1 MKFKAYS
8 SVLMTAVLLSAIS
21 MPSQAATIAGTK
33 CTKIGTAKTVSKIK
47 YVCVKSGTKLIWKKV
62 TVTKATP
69 TPKQSVSATPSPI
82 QSATQSPSQSAT
94 PKASASATPTP
105 SQSATVKPSASATPS
120 PSQSATQSP
129 SSTKSATPSP
139 TIALTK
145 LTSEE
150 VKKHDSGTSCW
161 SIVYGNVFDLTKWI
175 PKHPGGPAVIRAI
188 CGKDGTSAFEG
199 QHAGQGKPAN
209 QLSNYYLGKLG
220 ESVKL

>member
-8 SVLMTAVLLSAIS
+8 SVLLTAVFLSAIS
-21 MPSQAATIAGTK
+21 MPSQAATVTGTK
-33 CTKIGTAKTVSKIK
+33 CTKAGTTKTVSKIK

-69 TPKQSVSATPSPI
+69 TPKASVSATP
-82 QSATQSPSQSAT
+82 TL
-94 PKASASATPTP
+94 

-129 SSTKSATPSP
+129 SPSKSATPSASV
-139 TIALTK
+139 ISGLTK
-145 LTSEE
+145 LTLEE

-175 PKHPGGPAVIRAI
+175 TKHPGGAAVIRAI
-188 CGKDGTSAFEG
+188 CGKDGSDAFEG
-199 QHAGQGKPAN
+199 QHAGEGKPAN

-220 ESVKL
+220 DSVKL

>member
-8 SVLMTAVLLSAIS
+8 SVLLTAVFLIALS

-33 CTKIGTAKTVSKIK
+33 CTKVGTTKTVSNVK
-47 YVCVKSGTKLIWKKV
+47 YVCVKSGTKLIWKKG
-62 TVTKATP
+62 TAISASP
-69 TPKQSVSATPSPI
+69 T
-82 QSATQSPSQSAT
+82 PSQSAT
-94 PKASASATPTP
+94 PKASVSTTPTPSQSDMVKPSASVTPTPTP
-105 SQSATVKPSASATPS
+105 SQSATQSLSPTKAAS
-120 PSQSATQSP
+120 PSG
-129 SSTKSATPSP
+129 

-209 QLSNYYLGKLG
+209 QLSNYFLGKLG

>member
-1 MKFKAYS
+1 
-8 SVLMTAVLLSAIS
+8 
-21 MPSQAATIAGTK
+21 MPSQAATVTGTK
-33 CTKIGTAKTVSKIK
+33 CTKAGTTKTVSKIK

-69 TPKQSVSATPSPI
+69 TPKASVSATP
-82 QSATQSPSQSAT
+82 TL
-94 PKASASATPTP
+94 

-129 SSTKSATPSP
+129 SPSKSATPSASV
-139 TIALTK
+139 ISGLTK
-145 LTSEE
+145 LTLEE

-175 PKHPGGPAVIRAI
+175 TKHPGGAAVIRAI
-188 CGKDGTSAFEG
+188 CGKDGSDAFEG
-199 QHAGQGKPAN
+199 QHAGEGKPAN

-220 ESVKL
+220 DSVKL

>member
-1 MKFKAYS
+1 MKFKEYS
-8 SVLMTAVLLSAIS
+8 SVLLTAVFLIALS

-33 CTKIGTAKTVSKIK
+33 CTKVGTSKSVSKVK
-47 YVCVKSGTKLIWKKV
+47 YICAKSGTKLIWKKG
-62 TVTKATP
+62 TAISATP
-69 TPKQSVSATPSPI
+69 TPSHSEMVKP
-82 QSATQSPSQSAT
+82 
-94 PKASASATPTP
+94 SASATPTP
-105 SQSATVKPSASATPS
+105 SQSATPKASVSTIPTPT
-120 PSQSATQSP
+120 PSQSATQSLSPTKAASP
-129 SSTKSATPSP
+129 SA

-209 QLSNYYLGKLG
+209 QLSNYFLGKLG

>member
-8 SVLMTAVLLSAIS
+8 SVLLTAVFLSAVS

-33 CTKIGTAKTVSKIK
+33 CTKVGTAKTVSKAK
-47 YVCVKSGTKLIWKKV
+47 YVCVKSGTKLIWKKG
-62 TVTKATP
+62 TAIAATP
-69 TPKQSVSATPSPI
+69 TPKPSVSATPTP
-82 QSATQSPSQSAT
+82 TQ
-94 PKASASATPTP
+94 SATPTP
-105 SQSATVKPSASATPS
+105 SQSATPKASVSATPT
-120 PSQSATQSP
+120 PSQSATQSLSPTKAASP
-129 SSTKSATPSP
+129 SA

-209 QLSNYYLGKLG
+209 QLSNYFLGKLG